1 MKKKAKIIALLLV
14 TALTIVSVAGCGS
27 SKSANK
33 ESTKKNIK
41 IGVRSD
47 LVGMYKVVKPVLE
60 KKGYKVTMKS
70 FDDSVQPDQA
80 LKEGSIYINWYQHE
94 PYMKS
99 YNKENKTNFVMVKPK
114 TYAPLFAMYSTKY
127 KKVSQI
133 PDGATIGL
141 CNDATNQDRGLR
153 LLQKEKLIKLN
164 PSVKVATIHDIKS
177 NPKHLKFKE
186 AEMSVLPQS
195 IDDVDAICLAG
206 LHMVNA
212 GKDANNYIAKS
223 NDDKEY
229 AVGFVVNKKDQ
240 NAKWAKDIAKA
251 VQCKE
256 LADYL
261 KKDSKGALLPMWDT
275 SK

>member
-80 LKEGSIYINWYQHE
+80 LKEGSIDINWYQHE

-133 PDGATIGL
+133 PDGAIIGL

-240 NAKWAKDIAKA
+240 NAKWAK
-251 VQCKE
+251 VFR
-256 LADYL
+256 LY
-261 KKDSKGALLPMWDT
+261 
-275 SK
+275 